1 MEDTLRVQTKYN
13 ENLADGKVVVVT
25 LLSNNNRTWDFIV
38 DADAY
43 HTLRLNE
50 DYLVTTQDDWLGT
63 IVGIRFETV
72 ANAINLKAT
81 VLKPVPVYDD
91 QAEVLDE
98 TEDDTPAAF
107 GFVMEFAAKHDD
119 DDQVEVLDLT
129 EDEFIG
135 EDEMREMCEK
145 DIGLHRYLVAN
156 MEDKTLKLK
165 SQSIEDTEE
174 DHQHTGVKRRSGR
187 YPWESEKKYLQPD
200 VEYKWLMEDTSYPL
214 KAIRYLW
221 EYKYNG
227 ETSNV
232 VNVQNS
238 MCDLLVLKRFAEDKL
253 RELSGLT
260 NEEVDAYNKFH
271 KNRKS
276 N

>member
-98 TEDDTPAAF
+98 TEDDTPVAF
-107 GFVMEFAAKHDD
+107 GFVMEFASKHDD
-119 DDQVEVLDLT
+119 DDQVEVLDSTEKELD
-129 EDEFIG
+129 EDE
-135 EDEMREMCEK
+135 DE
-145 DIGLHRYLVAN
+145 
-156 MEDKTLKLK
+156 
-165 SQSIEDTEE
+165 SI
-174 DHQHTGVKRRSGR
+174 QHAGVKRKSGR
-187 YPWESEKKYLQPD
+187 YPWVSEKKDHQLDQLE
-200 VEYKWLMEDTSYPL
+200 VEYQWLMADKAAPL
-214 KAIRYLW
+214 KAVHYLW
-221 EYKYNG
+221 EYKYTG
-227 ETSNV
+227 KTSNV
-232 VNVQNS
+232 IDLQNS
-238 MCDLLVLKRFAEDKL
+238 INDLLVLKRFAEDKL
-253 RELSGLT
+253 VELRVLT
-260 NEEVDAYNKFH
+260 TKGGRHV
-271 KNRKS
+271 
-276 N
+276 